1 MNLSCFASV
10 DDCKNNKQGWNKLSS
25 LKIAVVGSG
34 ISGLSAAWLLSQRHD
49 VTLIEADDR
58 LGGHSNT
65 VIAALPEGEVPVDV
79 GFIVYNNKTYPNLT
93 ALFDYLSVPTAHSK
107 MGFAV
112 SLGHGAY
119 EYSGAG
125 IGNLIG
131 HASNLWN
138 AGHWRMMRDLVRF
151 FKTSRNA
158 VQNSAHGISLGQFLH
173 DNDYSREFVDLHLL
187 PMAGAIWSSS
197 PSQMLE
203 YPAHCFLRFCENH
216 GLLNFYDRP
225 LWRTVDGGSVEYVQS
240 LIADSRM
247 KLMTSCPIH
256 RIERSPTAATLFGAD
271 GFCQNFDHVVLAT
284 HADQALKM
292 LAAPS
297 LTEADILKPFHYSKN
312 RVILHT
318 DKSFM
323 PRRKRLWSS
332 WNYVSEKSEAGS
344 SSVTYW
350 MNALQPL
357 NTKTNIFV
365 TLNPDR
371 EPQSVI
377 QEFECAHPIFNE
389 QTSEMQKRLW
399 SLQGENRTW
408 FCGAH
413 FGAGFHEDGLQSGL
427 AVAEQLGGALRP
439 WKIAQQNAR
448 IYVIKSTAREKPNF
462 LEAAG

>member
-1 MNLSCFASV
+1 M
-10 DDCKNNKQGWNKLSS
+10 
-25 LKIAVVGSG
+25 
-34 ISGLSAAWLLSQRHD
+34 
-49 VTLIEADDR
+49 TLIEAEAR
-58 LGGHSNT
+58 IGGHSNT
-65 VIAALPEGEVPVDV
+65 VQVAIPEGEVPVDV
-79 GFIVYNNKTYPNLT
+79 GFIVYNNNTYPNLT
-93 ALFDYLSVPTAHSK
+93 ALFDYLSVPTTQSE

-112 SLGHGAY
+112 SLGRGAY

-125 IGNLIG
+125 IGSLIG

-138 AGHWRMMRDLVRF
+138 AGHLRMMRDLVRF
-151 FKTSRNA
+151 FRTAQISAQTSEG
-158 VQNSAHGISLGQFLH
+158 GISLGKFLH
-173 DNDYSREFVDLHLL
+173 DNNYSREFIDLHLL

-197 PSQMLE
+197 PAQMLD

-225 LWRTVDGGSVEYVQS
+225 QWRTVEGGSVEYVQR

-247 KLMTSCPIH
+247 KLITGCPIQ
-256 RIERSPTAATLFGAD
+256 RIERSAFAATVFGAG
-271 GFCQNFDHVVLAT
+271 GFHQSFDQVVLGT

-297 LTEADILKPFHYSKN
+297 SAETELLTPFHYSKN
-312 RVILHT
+312 RALLHS
-318 DKSFM
+318 DESFM
-323 PRRKRLWSS
+323 PRRRRLWSS
-332 WNYVSEKSEAGS
+332 WNYVSEKPEAGS

-350 MNALQPL
+350 MNALQAL
-357 NTKTNIFV
+357 DTKTNIFV

-377 QEFECAHPIFNE
+377 QEFNHMHPIFNA
-389 QTSEMQKRLW
+389 QTSAAQKQLW

-439 WKIAQQNAR
+439 WKVAQQNAR
-448 IYVIKSTAREKPNF
+448 IHVTKSTHHEKPNF
-462 LEAAG
+462 LEAAE

>member
-1 MNLSCFASV
+1 M
-10 DDCKNNKQGWNKLSS
+10 SS

-49 VTLIEADDR
+49 VTLIEAETR
-58 LGGHSNT
+58 IGGHSNT
-65 VIAALPEGEVPVDV
+65 VQVTVPEGKVPVDA
-79 GFIVYNNKTYPNLT
+79 GFIVYNNQTYPNLT
-93 ALFDYLSVPTAHSK
+93 ALFDYLSVPTAQSE

-112 SLGHGAY
+112 SLGRGAY

-125 IGNLIG
+125 LGALVG
-131 HASNLWN
+131 HASNLMN

-151 FKTSRNA
+151 FKTARNA
-158 VQNSAHGISLGQFLH
+158 VRNSASEISLGQFLT
-173 DNDYSREFVDLHLL
+173 DQNYSQEFIDLHLL
-187 PMAGAIWSSS
+187 PVAGAIWSSS
-197 PSQMLE
+197 PTQMLD
-203 YPAHCFLRFCENH
+203 YPAHCFLQFCENH

-225 LWRTVDGGSVEYVQS
+225 QWRTVEGGSVEYVQR
-240 LIADSRM
+240 LMADSRM
-247 KLMTSCPIH
+247 KLVTGCPVH
-256 RIERSPTAATLFGAD
+256 RIERSPFSVMLYGAND
-271 GFCQNFDHVVLAT
+271 YRQSFDHVVLAT

-297 LTEADILKPFHYSKN
+297 LTETELLKPFRYSRN
-312 RVILHT
+312 RAILHS
-318 DKSFM
+318 DESFM

-332 WNYVSEKSEAGS
+332 WNYVSEKEEAGS

-357 NTKTNIFV
+357 NTQTNIFV

-371 EPQSVI
+371 EPRSII
-377 QEFECAHPIFNE
+377 QEFDHMHPIFDVK
-389 QTSEMQKRLW
+389 TSAAQKQLW

-439 WKIAQQNAR
+439 WKVAQQNSR
-448 IYVIKSTAREKPNF
+448 IHVTPSVLREKPNF
-462 LEAAG
+462 LEAAE

>member
-1 MNLSCFASV
+1 M
-10 DDCKNNKQGWNKLSS
+10 SS

-49 VTLIEADDR
+49 VTLFEAEAR
-58 LGGHSNT
+58 VGGHSNT
-65 VIAALPEGEVPVDV
+65 VQVRVPEGEVSVDT
-79 GFIVYNNKTYPNLT
+79 GFIVYNEKTYPNLT
-93 ALFDYLSVPTAHSK
+93 TMFDYLSVSTAASN

-112 SLGHGAY
+112 SLGRGAY

-125 IGNLIG
+125 IGSFIG

-151 FKTSRNA
+151 FKTARGA
-158 VQNSAHGISLGQFLH
+158 VESSAQGISLRQFLIDH
-173 DNDYSREFVDLHLL
+173 EYSPEFIEHHLL
-187 PMAGAIWSSS
+187 PVAGAIWSSS
-197 PSQMLE
+197 PSQMLD
-203 YPAHCFLRFCENH
+203 YPAHCFLNFCENH

-225 LWRTVDGGSVEYVQS
+225 QWRTVEGGSTEYVQR

-247 KLMTSCPIH
+247 KVVTNCPIQ
-256 RIERSPTAATLFGAD
+256 RVERSLFSVTLLGGD
-271 GFCQNFDHVVLAT
+271 GFRQSFDQVVLAT

-297 LTEADILKPFHYSKN
+297 LAETELLTPFHYAKN
-312 RVILHT
+312 RAILHS
-318 DKSFM
+318 DESFM

-332 WNYVSEKSEAGS
+332 WNYVSDKHEATS

-357 NTKTNIFV
+357 QTKTNLFV
-365 TLNPDR
+365 TLNPER
-371 EPQSVI
+371 EPKSVV
-377 QEFECAHPIFNE
+377 QEFSYAHPIFNA
-389 QTSEMQKRLW
+389 QTNENQKHLW

-439 WKIAQQNAR
+439 WKVAHQNSR
-448 IYVIKSTAREKPNF
+448 IHVTQSTPHEKPNF
-462 LEAAG
+462 LEAAE